1 MGGLL
6 EKATTTKTEQS
17 AGQTFEPAVV
27 VAASPLPSPQPS
39 SSAPAGGRSPSGSPE
54 TAQKIG
60 LAGWVVIIIGAIL
73 SLQGGAFG
81 LLVVGGVLVIGI
93 GCIVAA
99 ERMKSHVNNVKMIG
113 SIVIAIFIAAGPYA
127 VLMII
132 PTNAS
137 MAITEISVD
146 ETNDELDFRVRGSFD
161 SVKVSIT
168 ADGTEM
174 WTASKEKSNDFVSF
188 SVGLSEIFAGNS
200 ENYAGSSQV
209 NYIIKAEA
217 SNGQSQEIDIPSQFL
232 TREAQNAGMKIT
244 ALRDSND
251 VNEYLGIE
259 MQLLVG
265 LINPS
270 ETAQNGGGF
279 TAVGLR
285 PMNADFTVDVTVT
298 GGTTWSESSISVD
311 GDLATW
317 TSQTIATGT
326 GSTDGWFALT
336 GSMIDTNGV
345 YYLDKEDFY
354 NGEGCYTFTISIV
367 NEVSSTQVFETVFG
381 WNIDLTPEDDSTT
394 TTIEMGDGVTTTC

>member
-17 AGQTFEPAVV
+17 EGQTFEPAAVT
-27 VAASPLPSPQPS
+27 VATSTPNPTPTASG
-39 SSAPAGGRSPSGSPE
+39 PAGGSSPSGSPD

-81 LLVVGGVLVIGI
+81 LLIVGGVLVIGI

-99 ERMKSHVNNVKMIG
+99 ERMKGGVNNVKMIG
-113 SIVIAIFIAAGPYA
+113 SIVIAILIAAGPYA
-127 VLMII
+127 VLMIV

-146 ETNDELDFRVRGSFD
+146 ETNNELDFRVRGSFD
-161 SVKVSIT
+161 SVDVSIT

-174 WTASKEKSNDFVSF
+174 WTASKEKSNEFVSF

-209 NYIIKAEA
+209 NYVIKAET

-270 ETAQNGGGF
+270 ETAQDGGGF

-285 PMNADFTVDVTVT
+285 PMNADYTVDVTVT
-298 GGTTWSESSISVD
+298 GGTTWSESTISVD

-317 TSQTIATGT
+317 TSQTSATGT

-336 GSMIDTNGV
+336 GSKIDTNGV
-345 YYLDKEDFY
+345 YYLDKEEFY
-354 NGEGCYTFTISIV
+354 NGDKCYTFSISIV
-367 NEVSSTQVFETVFG
+367 NEVSNTQVFETEFG
-381 WNIDLTPEDDSTT
+381 WNIDLSSADSAG
-394 TTIEMGDGVTTTC
+394 ENMGDGVTTTC